1 MYYANSTETNLT
13 QNCRVSL
20 VMYLS
25 IMLQITTV
33 IVVALALFKSVDAHG
48 RWKCPLPRDD
58 LDDNGVHIEFDNTGN
73 KNGAC
78 GPTSGKWGYGT
89 VTTLRPGWVTLTWE
103 ESISHTGKY

>member
-1 MYYANSTETNLT
+1 MFL
-13 QNCRVSL
+13 SL
-20 VMYLS
+20 LK
-25 IMLQITTV
+25 ITV
-33 IVVALALFKSVDAHG
+33 IVALWSVTLNSVDAHG
-48 RWKCPLPRDD
+48 RWKCPLPRDE

-103 ESISHTGKY
+103 ESISHTGK